1 MIIDGFLLII
11 AGWGFYQGFSRGII
25 KTVFTVFSFVFGLM
39 VAFKLSPAATRFID
53 SLFKS
58 DNPINFVIGF
68 ILAFFLT
75 MIIIRTI
82 AKYLEKALESANI
95 NIINQVLGGVLLAS
109 LYTLIFTLFV
119 WFADKSHIINDDV
132 RTSSRTYPYLKEF
145 PGKMKNVYEF
155 IKPSFQEFW
164 QESVKFLDRME
175 EKSMEETE
183 SAPTIFDIPEE
194 EKKE

>member
-1 MIIDGFLLII
+1 MIIDGLLLLV
-11 AGWGFYQGFSRGII
+11 AGWGFYQGYSRGII
-25 KTVFTVFSFVFGLM
+25 STVFTALSFVFGLM

-58 DNPINFVIGF
+58 ENPINFVVGF
-68 ILAFFLT
+68 LLSFFLT

-82 AKYLEKALESANI
+82 AKYLEKAMRSANV
-95 NIINQVLGGVLLAS
+95 NIINQTLGGMLLSA

-119 WFADKSHIINDDV
+119 WFADKSHIINDDT
-132 RTSSRTYPYLKEF
+132 RSHSATYPYLKEF
-145 PGKMKNVYEF
+145 PGKMKKVYEF

-175 EKSMEETE
+175 EKSMEKTE
-183 SAPTIFDIPEE
+183 AAPTIFDMPDE
-194 EKKE
+194 EK

>member
-1 MIIDGFLLII
+1 MIIDGLLLLI
-11 AGWGFYQGFSRGII
+11 AGWGFYQGYSRGII
-25 KTVFTVFSFVFGLM
+25 STVFTVLSIVFGLM

-58 DNPINFVIGF
+58 ENPVNFVIGF
-68 ILAFFLT
+68 LLSFFLT

-82 AKYLEKALESANI
+82 AKYLEKAMQSANI
-95 NIINQVLGGVLLAS
+95 NVINQTMGGLLLGS
-109 LYTLIFTLFV
+109 LYSLIFTSFV
-119 WFADKSHIINDDV
+119 WFADKSHIIGDETREESV
-132 RTSSRTYPYLKEF
+132 TYPYLKEF
-145 PGKMKNVYEF
+145 PGKTKKVYEF
-155 IKPSFQEFW
+155 VKPSFQEFW

-194 EKKE
+194 EKK